1 MSINLFKSK
10 NSTFLILIILSLLLM
25 YIINYHNNLYE
36 NFNTHPNSNKFPLPH
51 CANDAWRYPTPG
63 VSSKNKIKVN
73 QFSHYMPVSPDYTE
87 LQSLGPSVDGSHNSP
102 ENMFMFAHNEC
113 KPECCPSTFSCS
125 GGCVCAT
132 KKQTKF
138 GKTRGN
144 NKTLSIN
151 NQF

>member
-1 MSINLFKSK
+1 
-10 NSTFLILIILSLLLM
+10 
-25 YIINYHNNLYE
+25 
-36 NFNTHPNSNKFPLPH
+36 
-51 CANDAWRYPTPG
+51 
-63 VSSKNKIKVN
+63 
-73 QFSHYMPVSPDYTE
+73 MPVSPDYTE
-87 LQSLGPSVDGSHNSP
+87 AQSLGPSVYGSQNCP

>member
-1 MSINLFKSK
+1 MTINSSK
-10 NSTFLILIILSLLLM
+10 CINTTFLILVALSLLM
-25 YIINYHNNLYE
+25 YIINYNNSLYE
-36 NFNTHPNSNKFPLPH
+36 NFKTRPISNKFSLPI
-51 CANDAWRYPTPG
+51 CANDAWRYPTPRM
-63 VSSKNKIKVN
+63 SSKDKIKVN
-73 QFSHYMPVSPDYTE
+73 QFSHYMPVSPSYTE

-125 GGCVCAT
+125 GGCVCST
-132 KKQTKF
+132 KKQIKF